1 MMPPQWV
8 PTNKHLIKTWF
19 AKGTWQQTHCGDAGI
34 QKLQACT
41 VPDPVKSKTVL
52 LNKFF
57 LDFDVLYI
65 AKESLIT
72 YIYVRVCKYMT
83 ASWLVIQWLTVTF
96 QEKNELS

>member
-1 MMPPQWV
+1 MLASKNFRHVQSLP
-8 PTNKHLIKTWF
+8 
-19 AKGTWQQTHCGDAGI
+19 
-34 QKLQACT
+34 
-41 VPDPVKSKTVL
+41 PVKSKTVL